1 MKILQA
7 LQKYFGFNSFRQA
20 QQEII
25 EAIIKGK
32 NVLAVLPTG
41 AGKSI
46 CYQIPALVSENFS
59 IVISPL
65 IALMKDQVDALNK
78 NETIAA
84 FINSTMEFY
93 ETEKVLLDI
102 SYGKIKLLYAAPER
116 LESVSFAERIKKLN
130 PEFLFVD
137 EAHCISEWGHS
148 FRPSY
153 RKINEFARFI
163 GITKISGFTATAT
176 PEVVSDIVTQ
186 LNLKDP
192 QIFVRG
198 FERKNLNLFVILS
211 RKKKEKV
218 LELISRYKTP
228 AIIYTASRKNA
239 EEVNE
244 YLIMNRINSA
254 YYHAGLAP
262 EIRRKVQEDFLG
274 GQLPVIAA
282 TNAFGMGIDKKDIRL
297 IIHYNTPG
305 SIENYY
311 QEIGRAGRD
320 GKESYIFLLHD
331 DQDINIQNYFISNN
345 HPDKKLIH
353 SVYNAVCDYGR
364 IAEGMQPDKEIPINI
379 DFISAAA
386 KREVNKGIL
395 NSSLKILESGGYLK
409 LLSEFDKKTSMQFNI
424 GINNLREFIK
434 KTTNK
439 RVKDV
444 TILILREYGSSL
456 FNRAVQISIAN
467 LSAQSGLDE
476 TEIDESLNLLDNLG
490 ILSYNKMT
498 AKESILLLQPRVNS
512 NHLILDYKK
521 INEAYIYLQK
531 KLDTMIDYVYSN
543 DCRFKFILK
552 YFGEETKDYKCEKC
566 DKCITIEKLPEATV
580 IYIKEVI
587 LRTLYQSIN
596 GINETVLIRIIRG
609 TGKRETYLK
618 WNTFGICGNYE
629 KNELLIVLHEM
640 ISENLIKRNNYN
652 KKIIELTNDGFEK
665 LKNDGLI
672 EYHAVQDLN
681 YEENLEL
688 FNLLR
693 EARKKASMKFMQTGN
708 LICSDEILKEIATQK
723 PKTKDEIL
731 SVNGFNLRMFNK
743 LGNEFLEI
751 INNFSASNGKND
763 SGETANI
770 KKSIPE
776 NIMET
781 YKLLSKGYQLKDI
794 ASLRKLSEPVVSMQI
809 ETILQY
815 DPEVDVSFLFPPSML
830 DKLTSEIK
838 KGYINLKDLKNRL
851 TEDIGYPLIR
861 IAAAKYKASLTNK
874 RFTSRLLSSANQ
886 DKL

>member
-84 FINSTMEFY
+84 FINSTMEFH

-345 HPDKKLIH
+345 HPDKELIH

-672 EYHAVQDLN
+672 EDHAVQDLN

-751 INNFSASNGKND
+751 INNFSGSTGKND

>member
-345 HPDKKLIH
+345 HPDKELIH

-552 YFGEETKDYKCEKC
+552 YFGEETKDYKCGKC

-672 EYHAVQDLN
+672 EDHAVQDLN

-751 INNFSASNGKND
+751 INNFSGSTGKND

-851 TEDIGYPLIR
+851 TEDISYPLIR
-861 IAAAKYKASLTNK
+861 IAAAKYKASLTNE

>member
-345 HPDKKLIH
+345 HPDKELIH

-552 YFGEETKDYKCEKC
+552 YFGEETKDYKCGKC

-751 INNFSASNGKND
+751 INNFSGSTGKND

-861 IAAAKYKASLTNK
+861 IAAAKYKASLTNE

>member
-345 HPDKKLIH
+345 HPDKELIH

-672 EYHAVQDLN
+672 EDHAVQDLN

-751 INNFSASNGKND
+751 INNFSGSTGKND

-851 TEDIGYPLIR
+851 TEDISYPLIR
-861 IAAAKYKASLTNK
+861 IAAAKYKASLTNE

>member
-345 HPDKKLIH
+345 HPDKELIH

-751 INNFSASNGKND
+751 INNFSGSTGKND

>member
-345 HPDKKLIH
+345 HPDKELIH

-751 INNFSASNGKND
+751 INNFSGSTGKND

-861 IAAAKYKASLTNK
+861 IAAAKYKASLTNE
-874 RFTSRLLSSANQ
+874 RFTSRLLSSVNQ

>member
-345 HPDKKLIH
+345 HPDKELIH

-751 INNFSASNGKND
+751 INNFSGSTGKND

-815 DPEVDVSFLFPPSML
+815 DPEVDVSFLFPPNML
-830 DKLTSEIK
+830 DKLTTEIK

-861 IAAAKYKASLTNK
+861 IAAAKYKASLTNE
-874 RFTSRLLSSANQ
+874 RFTSRLLSSVNQ